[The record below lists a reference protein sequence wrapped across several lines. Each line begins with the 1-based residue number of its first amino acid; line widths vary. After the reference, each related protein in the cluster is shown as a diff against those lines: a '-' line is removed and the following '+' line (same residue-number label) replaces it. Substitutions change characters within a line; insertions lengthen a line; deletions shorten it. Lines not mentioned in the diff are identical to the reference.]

1 MGMEEIEKQ
10 FGVTSTSEFEDQISE
25 RKLPEMAFVINEDG
39 DKYAEIIAS
48 PLPILLDSLT
58 LAFSI
63 VTVPSSVRRLSA

>member
-39 DKYAEIIAS
+39 GSVKATTY
-48 PLPILLDSLT
+48 T
-58 LAFSI
+58 LQKK
-63 VTVPSSVRRLSA
+63 